1 VPAVHELKAHKRV
14 WLPLAGAAVC
24 MVAMIPSGPILT
36 WVFVLAAFAFI
47 LDAVSM
53 AWPRGDNATHNR
65 Q

>member
-1 VPAVHELKAHKRV
+1 MYELKANKRV

-24 MVAMIPSGPILT
+24 MLAMIPAGSILT
-36 WVFVLAAFAFI
+36 WVFLLATFGLI
-47 LDAVSM
+47 LDAISM